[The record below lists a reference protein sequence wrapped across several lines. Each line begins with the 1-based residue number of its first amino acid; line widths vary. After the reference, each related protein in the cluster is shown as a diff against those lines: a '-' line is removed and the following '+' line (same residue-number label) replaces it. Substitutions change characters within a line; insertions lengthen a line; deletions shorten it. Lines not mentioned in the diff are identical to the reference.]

1 MFFTYIFQS
10 LNFPE
15 QTYIGFTQD
24 LNNRLLEHNMGTSK
38 HSSKFKPW
46 KIIFYCAFETQEQ
59 AINFEKYL
67 KSCSGR
73 IFVKKHCQLKI
84 NVAS

>member
-1 MFFTYIFQS
+1 MFYIYVLQS
-10 LNFPE
+10 INFPD

-24 LNNRLLEHNMGTSK
+24 LNHRLSEHNAGTSK

-46 KIIFYCAFETQEQ
+46 KITFYIAFETQEQ
-59 AINFEKYL
+59 AIYFEKYL

-73 IFVKKHCQLKI
+73 TFMKKHCQLK
-84 NVAS
+84 